1 MVSSLRR
8 INRRLNE
15 KTKEEQRPDDGGGN
29 MEAAHCLFHPHNY
42 TNPTTALR
50 ESLDKGWLVVMCN
63 NTYLENNHTCLE
75 YILEKDVPEN

>member
-1 MVSSLRR
+1 MKKQKVVR
-8 INRRLNE
+8 
-15 KTKEEQRPDDGGGN
+15 TY
-29 MEAAHCLFHPHNY
+29 PHNY